1 MPTASNGAQNI
12 FNANNLLIEAEIDVH
27 IIMFILGIEPVQFAS
42 ITIDEII
49 NKIKESYD
57 YVSAEAAMA
66 GAEIASGANHAA
78 SKLLRTE
85 CNSLTRRA
93 RRAWF
98 NMEFAK
104 EVLENE

>member
-1 MPTASNGAQNI
+1 MSTASNGTQNI
-12 FNANNLLIEAEIDVH
+12 FSADNLLIEAEIDVH
-27 IIMFILGIEPVQFAS
+27 IIMFILGIEPAQFAS

-49 NKIKESYD
+49 NKIKESHD

-66 GAEIASGANHAA
+66 GTEIAAGANPAP
-78 SKLLRTE
+78 SKFLRTE